1 MVNPAKNE
9 RVRGYQPISM
19 INRMAKIQCLKVE
32 LIQPIVW
39 FSQTY
44 LNERPFLEHNSLT
57 TLPFCIEVGWE
68 FTAVVRCQKLCHHE
82 THHQYESTIWLIWLI
97 TCICHTSHAVNCMNK
112 NWGSQI
118 QLSSLKAWDTHVEW
132 WYSKTKST
140 LPLPKKKTIIS
151 FLQANI
157 HGETPHQK
165 PQFAD

>member
-1 MVNPAKNE
+1 
-9 RVRGYQPISM
+9 M

-57 TLPFCIEVGWE
+57 TLPFPLRSVENSRPLSVAKSSATMKPTTNMNQPFDW
-68 FTAVVRCQKLCHHE
+68 FD
-82 THHQYESTIWLIWLI
+82 WLY

>member
-1 MVNPAKNE
+1 MSVWGVTNQFLWSTAWQKFNVWKWNLSNLSYDFHKHIWMKGLFWSIILLLRYPFPLRSVENSRPLSVAKSSATMKPTTNMN
-9 RVRGYQPISM
+9 QPFD
-19 INRMAKIQCLKVE
+19 
-32 LIQPIVW
+32 W
-39 FSQTY
+39 FD
-44 LNERPFLEHNSLT
+44 
-57 TLPFCIEVGWE
+57 
-68 FTAVVRCQKLCHHE
+68 
-82 THHQYESTIWLIWLI
+82 WLY